1 MDLLFTHTR
10 SEPTNNQ
17 VEQVFDFVNDLPT
30 GVTVTAK
37 AVSAKDA
44 QGEDVTSTLITSSSL
59 TTPEI
64 TVNISTLTIEQDYIV
79 IVKATGSDNKTYTQ
93 TLLIQVIDP
102 AVFA

>member
-1 MDLLFTHTR
+1 MDLLFTHVR
-10 SEPTNNQ
+10 SEPTNSQ
-17 VEQVFDFVNDLPT
+17 VEQVFDFTNDLPT

-44 QGEDVTSTLITSSSL
+44 QGEDVVTELVTSSAL

-64 TVNISTLTIEQDYIV
+64 TVNISTLTVEQDYIV

-93 TLLIQVIDP
+93 TLRLQVVDP
-102 AVFA
+102 SVFV